1 MSRPQG
7 TAQQL
12 EKRRRQAIRLLKQ
25 GKSLSAVARALSASV
40 SSVHRWNQAYRK
52 EGVRALSPR
61 PTPGRPPQL
70 SERRKEKLVKVL
82 LEGPLAA
89 GYKTDLWTLQRVAE
103 VIEKNFGVSYHPC
116 HVWKL
121 LTALGW
127 SCQKPER
134 RALQRNEEEIVHW
147 KRYRWPH
154 IKKRRKDWRPSGV
167 SR

>member
-1 MSRPQG
+1 MRPQG

-12 EKRRRQAIRLLKQ
+12 EKRRRRAIQLLKE

-40 SSVHRWNQAYRK
+40 SSVHRWYQSYRK
-52 EGVRALSPR
+52 EGNSGLSPR
-61 PTPGRPPQL
+61 PTPGRPPGL
-70 SERRKEKLVKVL
+70 SERQKERLEKLL
-82 LEGPLAA
+82 LKGPLAA
-89 GYKTDLWTLQRVAE
+89 GYTTDLWTLQRVAE
-103 VIEKNFGVSYHPC
+103 VIEKHFGISYHPC

-121 LTALGW
+121 LTHMGW

-134 RALQRNEEEIVHW
+134 RALQRNEEEIAHW

-154 IKKRRKDWRPSGV
+154 IKKRRNTWRPSDV